1 MHEYSLAKDLANII
15 FKELKKRKAEKVHKI
30 TFILGRASNVDKE
43 FLEHSFKEHIFKG
56 TICENAELEFILEE
70 PKIKCKICGKE
81 YEMCVEK
88 CSCGNY
94 DFDIV
99 AGNEVYVREIEI
111 E

>member
-1 MHEYSLAKDLANII
+1 MHEYSLARNLAYII
-15 FKELKKRKAEKVHKI
+15 FDEINKRKPNKVNKI
-30 TFILGRASNVDKE
+30 VLVVGKASNVDKE